1 MEKCMC
7 GRIRQAREPVD
18 YIESM
23 SWNPHDL
30 GKLTDGLKYNVPP
43 GTRPLVMHQLG
54 DGSDQM
60 DRLFWGYKPEW
71 YKRSPVINARLDT
84 ILKKAPMWRG
94 LLGKRVLVPADG
106 WFEWTGETGD
116 KQPWFIHAKDGKPIY
131 MAAITAWQ
139 PGKDEDVERG
149 FAIVTDASAGGM
161 VDIHDRRPV
170 VLASDAAREWMS
182 PDTSVE
188 SALELLS
195 TTRPESAFKWH
206 PVTRQMSNV
215 KYQAPNTDH
224 PTSI

>member
-1 MEKCMC
+1 MC

-23 SWNPHDL
+23 NWNPHDL
-30 GKLTDGLKYNVPP
+30 GKLAGGLKYNVPP
-43 GTRPLVMHQLG
+43 GTHPIVLHQLG
-54 DGSDQM
+54 DGSDQI

-84 ILKKAPMWRG
+84 ILKKSPMWRS

-116 KQPWFIHAKDGKPIY
+116 KQPWYIHSKDDSPLY
-131 MAAITAWQ
+131 LAAITAWQ
-139 PGKDEDVERG
+139 PDKENDVEHG

-170 VLASDAAREWMS
+170 VLAPDAAREWTS
-182 PDTSVE
+182 PATSVE

-195 TTRPESAFKWH
+195 TARPETAFEWH

-215 KYQAPNTDH
+215 KYQAPNTSL
-224 PTSI
+224 PCAL